1 METPMLHE
9 RQRKILRY
17 LNESGGC
24 MTGAELS
31 QRLNISSRT
40 IRSDIVE
47 INRRIPTEIGQIQAS
62 RGSGYRLVIHDRERF
77 HSYISTGLN
86 LLTREDRSRHL
97 LVALLWATEPLSLEQ
112 LEDEMFVSRTTLEG
126 DIRWLQSSWLTER
139 LQFIRK
145 RVTISLV
152 PDEAEFRLT
161 LLRMYS
167 DDIDFHS
174 RSAVIVPGGNIQ
186 EEEIRALRS
195 RLRDALSSN
204 GIFLDDYQFLYFSL
218 AVWMASARADRPF
231 QSGGY
236 PCCDCVNAAVAQIV
250 AASAPSLP
258 ENAEPWLREIL
269 QRTLAQPD
277 ERCHELAF
285 SVLQDCAA
293 RFSAPY
299 LAEGSFPETL
309 EKFIMEC
316 RCRMAFPRFHRQ
328 DLLLELT
335 QSYPD
340 ITAIAQHITD
350 SITQSLEISGL
361 CVDHRILVPGI
372 LTARSEY
379 VAAHPEVQPV
389 AILVCHL
396 SSAISGY
403 LYMRLSQHYAGRLRI
418 IGPFPVYNKALWQ
431 ALPGDFIIS
440 TADMASFR
448 TLPLPA
454 VTISPRTA
462 PEDFQKVNAMF
473 YSITQARSFPPT
485 GNTP

>member
-47 INRRIPTEIGQIQAS
+47 I
-62 RGSGYRLVIHDRERF
+62 RGSGYRLVIHDREQF

-231 QSGGY
+231 QPGGY

>member
-47 INRRIPTEIGQIQAS
+47 INRRIPAEIGQIQAS
-62 RGSGYRLVIHDRERF
+62 RGSGYRLVIHDREQF

-218 AVWMASARADRPF
+218 AVWI
-231 QSGGY
+231 G
-236 PCCDCVNAAVAQIV
+236 
-250 AASAPSLP
+250 L
-258 ENAEPWLREIL
+258 
-269 QRTLAQPD
+269 
-277 ERCHELAF
+277 F
-285 SVLQDCAA
+285 S
-293 RFSAPY
+293 
-299 LAEGSFPETL
+299 
-309 EKFIMEC
+309 
-316 RCRMAFPRFHRQ
+316 
-328 DLLLELT
+328 
-335 QSYPD
+335 
-340 ITAIAQHITD
+340 
-350 SITQSLEISGL
+350 
-361 CVDHRILVPGI
+361 
-372 LTARSEY
+372 
-379 VAAHPEVQPV
+379 
-389 AILVCHL
+389 
-396 SSAISGY
+396 
-403 LYMRLSQHYAGRLRI
+403 
-418 IGPFPVYNKALWQ
+418 
-431 ALPGDFIIS
+431 
-440 TADMASFR
+440 
-448 TLPLPA
+448 PA
-454 VTISPRTA
+454 VILAATA
-462 PEDFQKVNAMF
+462 
-473 YSITQARSFPPT
+473 
-485 GNTP
+485 